1 MGRGD
6 NRRGLKH
13 RQRKA
18 WRRKKLR
25 LRTKIEAS
33 KAAKAPAAAPAKKK

>member
-6 NRRGLKH
+6 NRKSLKA

-18 WRRKKLR
+18 WRRLKLR
-25 LRTKIEAS
+25 LRKKID
-33 KAAKAPAAAPAKKK
+33 AAKASSTKAPAKKK

>member
-6 NRRGLKH
+6 NRRSLKA

-18 WRRKKLR
+18 WRRKKMR
-25 LRTKIEAS
+25 LNKKIDAG
-33 KAAKAPAAAPAKKK
+33 KAAKGKKK